1 MDSLSAQQSFFQH
14 IKSILPAHLS
24 LIDAIAEVLAITNDS
39 VYRRV
44 RGEKPITLDEAA
56 KLASHFKI
64 SLDQFLHL
72 QSDSFIFS
80 GRLAN
85 ESDHVFEKWMQEN
98 LKQLAYV
105 NSFKHKHLYYL
116 AKDLPM
122 MQQFLVPELAT
133 FKSFFWRKSILHYD
147 AMKGA
152 KFSLQNIDEQ
162 HILFGK
168 KIIETY
174 NQIPSSEIWHI
185 ESINSTIR
193 QIEFYRDAG
202 IFETEEDIQK
212 LYKAVLQLI
221 NHLELQADLGL
232 KFNIGEKPL
241 SNAASYNLY
250 NNELVL
256 GDNTVLA
263 ELDGMKVTFLNHSVI
278 NYVATRDLQ
287 FNTHM
292 YDAIQNLI
300 RKSTQLSEVGEKERN
315 RFFNRIRDK
324 IKQGASL

>member
-1 MDSLSAQQSFFQH
+1 MESLSAQQSFFQH

-24 LIDAIAEVLAITNDS
+24 LIDAIAEVLDITNDS

-80 GRLAN
+80 GKLAN
-85 ESDHVFEKWMQEN
+85 ESGHVFEKWMQET

-105 NSFKHKHLYYL
+105 NSFKHKHMYYL
-116 AKDLPM
+116 AKDLPLPFM
-122 MQQFLVPELAT
+122 VRELTA
-133 FKSFFWRKSILHYD
+133 FKSFFWRKSILHYHE
-147 AMKGA
+147 MKGA
-152 KFSLQNIDEQ
+152 KFSLKNIDEE
-162 HILFGK
+162 HILLGK
-168 KIIETY
+168 RIIETY

-202 IFETEEDIQK
+202 IFETEEDIRQ

-241 SNAASYNLY
+241 SNAARYNLY
-250 NNELVL
+250 NNELIL

-263 ELDGMKVTFLNHSVI
+263 ELDEMKITFLNHSVI
-278 NYVATRDLQ
+278 NYVVTRDVQ
-287 FNTHM
+287 FNVHM
-292 YDAIQNLI
+292 YDNIQNLI
-300 RKSTQLSEVGEKERN
+300 RKSTHLSEVGEKERA

-324 IKQGASL
+324 IKQADRL

>member
-1 MDSLSAQQSFFQH
+1 MESLSAQQSFFQH
-14 IKSILPAHLS
+14 IKSILPSHLS
-24 LIDAIAEVLAITNDS
+24 LIDEIADVLSITNDS

-80 GRLAN
+80 GKLAN
-85 ESDHVFEKWMQEN
+85 ESGHVFEKWMQET

-105 NSFKHKHLYYL
+105 NSFKHKHMYYL
-116 AKDLPM
+116 AKDLPLPFM
-122 MQQFLVPELAT
+122 VRELTA
-133 FKSFFWRKSILHYD
+133 FKSFFWRKSILHYHE
-147 AMKGA
+147 MKGA
-152 KFSLQNIDEQ
+152 KFSLKNIDEQ
-162 HILFGK
+162 HILLGK

-202 IFETEEDIQK
+202 IFETEEDIRQ

-241 SNAASYNLY
+241 SNAARYNLY
-250 NNELVL
+250 NNELIL

-263 ELDGMKVTFLNHSVI
+263 ELDEMKITFLNHSVI
-278 NYVATRDLQ
+278 NYVVTRDVQ
-287 FNTHM
+287 FNVHM
-292 YDAIQNLI
+292 YDNIQNLI
-300 RKSTQLSEVGEKERN
+300 RKSTHLSEVGEKERA

-324 IKQGASL
+324 IKQADRL

>member
-14 IKSILPAHLS
+14 IKSIVPSHIS
-24 LIDAIAEVLAITNDS
+24 LIDAIAEVLNITNDS

-80 GRLAN
+80 GKLAN
-85 ESDHVFEKWMQEN
+85 ESGHVFEKWMQET

-105 NSFKHKHLYYL
+105 NSFKHKHMYYL
-116 AKDLPM
+116 AKDLPL
-122 MQQFLVPELAT
+122 MQQFMVPELTA

-147 AMKGA
+147 EMKGA
-152 KFSLQNIDEQ
+152 KFSLKNIDEQ
-162 HILFGK
+162 HILLGK
-168 KIIETY
+168 KIVETY

-185 ESINSTIR
+185 ESINSTYR
-193 QIEFYRDAG
+193 QIEFYRDSN
-202 IFETEEDIQK
+202 IFETEEDIDQ
-212 LYKAVLQLI
+212 LYKAVLRLI
-221 NHLELQADLGL
+221 NHLEMQADLGL

-241 SNAASYNLY
+241 SNAARYNLY
-250 NNELVL
+250 NNELIL

-263 ELDGMKVTFLNHSVI
+263 ELDEMKITFLNHSVI
-278 NYVATRDLQ
+278 NYVVTKDVP
-287 FNTHM
+287 FNMHM

-300 RKSTQLSEVGEKERN
+300 RKSTHLSEVGEKERT

-324 IKQGASL
+324 IKQASGL

>member
-1 MDSLSAQQSFFQH
+1 MESLSAQQSFFQH

-24 LIDAIAEVLAITNDS
+24 LIDAIAEVLDITNDS

-80 GRLAN
+80 GKLAN
-85 ESDHVFEKWMQEN
+85 ESGHVFEKWMQEN

-105 NSFKHKHLYYL
+105 NSFKHKHMYYL
-116 AKDLPM
+116 AKDLPI
-122 MQQFLVPELAT
+122 MQQFMMPELTA
-133 FKSFFWRKSILHYD
+133 FKSFFWRKSILHYHE
-147 AMKGA
+147 MKGA
-152 KFSLQNIDEQ
+152 KFSLKNIDEE
-162 HILFGK
+162 HILLGK

-202 IFETEEDIQK
+202 IFETEEDIRQ

-241 SNAASYNLY
+241 SNAARYNLY
-250 NNELVL
+250 NNELIL

-263 ELDGMKVTFLNHSVI
+263 ELDEMKITFLNHSVI
-278 NYVATRDLQ
+278 NYVVTRDVQ
-287 FNTHM
+287 FNVHM
-292 YDAIQNLI
+292 YDNIQNLI
-300 RKSTQLSEVGEKERN
+300 RKSTHLSEVGEKERA

-324 IKQGASL
+324 IKQADRL